1 VELNWFLSSEIESSM
16 EGVGFDESSMEGV
29 GFDD

>member
-1 VELNWFLSSEIESSM
+1 LSSEIESSM

-29 GFDD
+29 GFDDWSA